1 MKVRKL
7 LDKLNKYTGL
17 GENADKK
24 QVRKLRNVLRALKD
38 KQDELQLKLEAAEG
52 THERRKLEQQ
62 LEVIRRQRQ
71 KGQEVYKSIKDAR
84 PKQ

>member
-24 QVRKLRNVLRALKD
+24 QVRKLRNVLRALK
-38 KQDELQLKLEAAEG
+38 ELQLKLEAAQG

-71 KGQEVYKSIKDAR
+71 KGQEVYKSIKAAR
-84 PKQ
+84 AK